1 MDQSPLVN
9 EEIEAAGELLREFA
23 NYAAIESAFWLRPD
37 PEDRCDLY
45 IVSDQIESKH
55 SREALMET
63 VRIRR
68 KLDDP
73 HLESLLVRFVRSDDK
88 RAQAAAELR
97 RRYPNAKA
105 IHYRNKN
112 FADRD
117 TDELYLYP
125 PLTPA
130 PVA

>member
-9 EEIEAAGELLREFA
+9 EQIEAGADLLREFA
-23 NYAAIESAFWLRPD
+23 NYAPIESAFWLKTD
-37 PEDRCDLY
+37 PEDRRHLY
-45 IVSDQIESKH
+45 IVSDQIDSKN
-55 SREALMET
+55 SREARME
-63 VRIRR
+63 VGRIMG

-88 RAQAAAELR
+88 LAQAAAELR

-112 FADRD
+112 LAGRD

>member
-1 MDQSPLVN
+1 MAQGPLVN
-9 EEIEAAGELLREFA
+9 EEIEAGAEFLREFA
-23 NYAAIESAFWLRPD
+23 NYAPIESAFWLRPD

-45 IVSDQIESKH
+45 VVSDQIESKN
-55 SREALMET
+55 SREARME
-63 VRIRR
+63 VGRITG

-88 RAQAAAELR
+88 RAKAAAELR
-97 RRYPNAKA
+97 QRYPKAKA

-112 FADRD
+112 FAGRD

>member
-9 EEIEAAGELLREFA
+9 EAIEAGADLLREFA
-23 NYAAIESAFWLRPD
+23 NYASIESAFWLKTD
-37 PEDRCDLY
+37 PENRHHLY
-45 IVSDQIESKH
+45 IVSDQIDSKH
-55 SREALMET
+55 SREPLLEI

-73 HLESLLVRFVRSDDK
+73 HLESLSVLFVRSDDK

-97 RRYPNAKA
+97 QRYPKAKA
-105 IHYRNKN
+105 IHYRNKM
-112 FADRD
+112 FAGRD

-125 PLTPA
+125 SLTQA